1 MDSIKDDCK
10 GSCRHRRRGT
20 VAVAVIVMLM
30 IINLIVLSMTIN
42 QAHDHDLTIRRL
54 ETVQALYAAE
64 AGVNMAVRELMEDA
78 DEDVD
83 GTIGTISD
91 DTDDGTDPTLG
102 NAAFVVVAVADTPFV
117 GQTTLTSQ
125 GRSGEARRQMST
137 VIE

>member
-1 MDSIKDDCK
+1 MDSINGDWK
-10 GSCRHRRRGT
+10 GSCYHCRRAT
-20 VAVAVIVMLM
+20 VAVAMIVMLM
-30 IINLIVLSMTIN
+30 IINLIVLSITVS
-42 QAHDHDLTIRRL
+42 QAHDSDLTVRRL

-64 AGVNMAVRELMEDA
+64 AGVNMAVRELMEDS

-102 NAAFVVVAVADTPFV
+102 NAAFVVVAAADTPFV

>member
-1 MDSIKDDCK
+1 MGSIKGDWK
-10 GSCRHRRRGT
+10 GRCHHSRRGT

-30 IINLIVLSMTIN
+30 IINLIVLSMTIS
-42 QAHDHDLTIRRL
+42 QAHDHDLTVRRL

-64 AGVNMAVRELMEDA
+64 AGVNMAVRELMEDD

>member
-1 MDSIKDDCK
+1 MESIKGHGK
-10 GSCRHRRRGT
+10 GSCHHSRRGT

-30 IINLIVLSMTIN
+30 IINLIVLSMTIS
-42 QAHDHDLTIRRL
+42 QAHDHDLTVRRL

-78 DEDVD
+78 DEDID
-83 GTIGTISD
+83 GTIGTISN

>member
-1 MDSIKDDCK
+1 MDSIKGDRKC
-10 GSCRHRRRGT
+10 SCRHRRRGT

-30 IINLIVLSMTIN
+30 IINVIVLSMTIS
-42 QAHDHDLTIRRL
+42 QAHDHDLTVRRL

-64 AGVNMAVRELMEDA
+64 AGVNMAVRELMEDD
-78 DEDVD
+78 DEDAD
-83 GTIGTISD
+83 GTIGTIAD
-91 DTDDGTDPTLG
+91 VTLG
-102 NAAFVVVAVADTPFV
+102 NAAFVVVAAPDTPFV

>member
-1 MDSIKDDCK
+1 MDRMKGHGK
-10 GSCRHRRRGT
+10 GSCHHSRRAT

-30 IINLIVLSMTIN
+30 IINLIVLSMTIS
-42 QAHDHDLTIRRL
+42 QAHDHDLTVRRL

-64 AGVNMAVRELMEDA
+64 AGVNMAVRELMEDD

-91 DTDDGTDPTLG
+91 DDDDGTDPTLG
-102 NAAFVVVAVADTPFV
+102 TAKFVVSAVEDTPLD
-117 GQTTLTSQ
+117 GQTSLTSQ
-125 GRSGEARRQMST
+125 GRSGEARREMST